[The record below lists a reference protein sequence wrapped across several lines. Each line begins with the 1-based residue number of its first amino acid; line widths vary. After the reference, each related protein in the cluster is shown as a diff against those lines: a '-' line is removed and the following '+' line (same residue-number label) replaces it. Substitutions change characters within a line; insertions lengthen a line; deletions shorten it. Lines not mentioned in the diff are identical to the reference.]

1 MGFEAIVVDAATRTA
16 DIKRMVAER
25 RAFVLPLSSV
35 QWLNKAFDLRELA
48 DPQHLFGGTDRGIL
62 VGRTASF
69 ENLPART
76 QAVLGRIRLGVGA
89 VVEMD
94 YLVNVEKKTA
104 RQAALDWMA
113 AHRELVADW
122 FR

>member
-1 MGFEAIVVDAATRTA
+1 
-16 DIKRMVAER
+16 
-25 RAFVLPLSSV
+25 
-35 QWLNKAFDLRELA
+35 
-48 DPQHLFGGTDRGIL
+48 
-62 VGRTASF
+62 
-69 ENLPART
+69 
-76 QAVLGRIRLGVGA
+76 
-89 VVEMD
+89 MD